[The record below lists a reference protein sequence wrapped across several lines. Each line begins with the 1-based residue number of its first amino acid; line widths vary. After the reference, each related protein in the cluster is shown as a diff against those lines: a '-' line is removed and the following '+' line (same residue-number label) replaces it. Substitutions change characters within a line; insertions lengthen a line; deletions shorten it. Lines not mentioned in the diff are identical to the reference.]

1 MNKIYCLF
9 SVANL
14 YDQPPHNLV
23 AWWSNP
29 PTVKDLIG
37 VLGDYHNEE
46 DLIKLAL
53 GEEYNIIGDVRY
65 SVVCVVEGT
74 RLEVL

>member
-23 AWWSNP
+23 AWWSNQ

-53 GEEYNIIGDVRY
+53 GEDYDIKWEKTYHISCIEEAQKLG
-65 SVVCVVEGT
+65 G
-74 RLEVL
+74 

>member
-9 SVANL
+9 SVANM
-14 YDQPPHNLV
+14 YDQPPYNLV
-23 AWWSNP
+23 AWWGNQ
-29 PTVKDLIG
+29 PTVKDLIN

-53 GEEYNIIGDVRY
+53 GEEYNIIGDICY
-65 SVVCVVEGT
+65 SVDCVTKGV
-74 RLEVL
+74 RLGGL